1 MGAMLRR
8 DTVRSRLVPP
18 EQGSTPM
25 TIQRAVLLA
34 SVVLL
39 GALFKD
45 LVVPPECLEEWI
57 GRLLGAGAQQAGE
70 DGPHHPS

>member
-1 MGAMLRR
+1 
-8 DTVRSRLVPP
+8 
-18 EQGSTPM
+18 M